1 MLLWRV
7 SHVNNRLFIMLLWRV
22 SHVNNRLFI
31 MLLWRVSHVNNRL
44 FIMPTVMLLD
54 PRNEQL
60 KFGDDKYDFLLNPP

>member
-7 SHVNNRLFIMLLWRV
+7 SHVNNRLFIMA
-22 SHVNNRLFI
+22 
-31 MLLWRVSHVNNRL
+31 
-44 FIMPTVMLLD
+44 TGMLLD